1 MRTAVYI
8 DGFNLYYRALKGT
21 PFKWLNI
28 HTLCESVLPKSLKIH
43 EVNYYTARVS
53 GRINPN
59 SPRDQHLYLKAL
71 SSLANVKIHFGSFQ
85 TQNKWMFLNQPV
97 NLRPGGQGALSPN
110 PKYACVVKTEEKGS
124 DVHLGVHMVR
134 DAFMGKFDH
143 IAVITNDTDLAEPLR
158 IVTQE
163 AKLPVTLICPTN
175 RAAATLSNHAT
186 HVRHLTS
193 YLSANQFI
201 PRLVLPDGSVVI
213 KPSDW

>member
-28 HTLCESVLPKSLKIH
+28 HTLCESVLPKSL
-43 EVNYYTARVS
+43 
-53 GRINPN
+53 
-59 SPRDQHLYLKAL
+59 
-71 SSLANVKIHFGSFQ
+71 KIHFGSFQ

-124 DVHLGVHMVR
+124 DVNLGVHMVR

-186 HVRHLTS
+186 HVRHLTG